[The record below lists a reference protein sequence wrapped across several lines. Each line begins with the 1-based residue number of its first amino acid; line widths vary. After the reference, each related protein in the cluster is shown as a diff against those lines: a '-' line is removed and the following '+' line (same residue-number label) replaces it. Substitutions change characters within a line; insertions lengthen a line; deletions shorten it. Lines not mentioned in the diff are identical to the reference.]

1 MSTAAGSVG
10 FQIPAEHPACDGHF
24 PGFPVVPGA
33 VLLDEI
39 LSRLESALA
48 IDLCG
53 WRLSVAKF
61 PAPLAPGAEVSL
73 EYRLDE
79 QGAVR
84 FGLVSDGRAVASGIL
99 VLR

>member
-1 MSTAAGSVG
+1 VNAAAGAVE
-10 FQIPAEHPACDGHF
+10 FRIPEDHPACDGHF

-53 WRLSVAKF
+53 CRLSVAKF
-61 PAPLAPGAEVSL
+61 PAPLAPGTKASL
-73 EYRLDE
+73 EYRLAE
-79 QGAVR
+79 RGAVQ
-84 FGLVSDGRAVASGIL
+84 FWLASDGRTVASGTL
-99 VLR
+99 LPR